1 MLVALNAELD
11 TGMAM
16 NLMLGDCLE
25 RMKEIPDGSVDL
37 IITSPP
43 YFNARAY
50 SSYATYKE
58 YLVFIGEVV
67 ENAYRILKEG
77 RFFCINTSAVID
89 ARLSRSERSKRYN
102 IPADVHALMA
112 NYWFVEELVWV
123 KPIGAGCGRNR
134 GFNVHR
140 HPIQWKAT
148 PHTERIGVYQ
158 KPTKKLND
166 HIIREYERHTVN
178 GAPDGEVWEISPSR
192 SKTHTAVFPLKI
204 PENLINL
211 YSWPND
217 VVLDCFMGSGTTG
230 LAAKNLNRKF
240 IGIEKDAGYFEIAKQ
255 RLGV

>member
-1 MLVALNAELD
+1 MI
-11 TGMAM
+11 
-16 NLMLGDCLE
+16 NLMQGDCLE

-58 YLVFIGEVV
+58 YLRFIGEVV
-67 ENAYRILKEG
+67 ENAYRVLKEG
-77 RFFCINTSAVID
+77 RFFCINTSSVIE
-89 ARLSRSERSKRYN
+89 ARLSRSERSQRYN
-102 IPADVHALMA
+102 IPADVHALMV
-112 NYWFVEELVWV
+112 NYWFIEELIWV

-166 HIIREYERHTVN
+166 HIIREYSRHRVETEL
-178 GAPDGEVWEISPSR
+178 DGEIWKLHPKRDKEHS
-192 SKTHTAVFPLKI
+192 AVFPLSLPK
-204 PENLINL
+204 NLIDI
-211 YSWPND
+211 YSWPD
-217 VVLDCFMGSGTTG
+217 DIILDPFMGSGTTG
-230 LAAKNLNRKF
+230 VAAKNLNRSF
-240 IGIEKDAGYFEIAKQ
+240 IGIELDEEYFKIAQ
-255 RLGV
+255 ERISAT